1 MSEVKFSNGPW
12 TPCMCN
18 NDDMQVTFFGVV
30 ISGVYHQIGSGN
42 ENRANAHLIAAAPEM
57 YEAMQEF
64 VDRVDRGEVR
74 STATY
79 NKFNSI
85 LAKARGEHD
94 NN

>member
-1 MSEVKFSNGPW
+1 MGEVKFSNGPW

-42 ENRANAHLIAAAPEM
+42 ENRANAHLIAASPEM
-57 YEAMQEF
+57 YEMLNRIANEPYGAED
-64 VDRVDRGEVR
+64 VSEEVI
-74 STATY
+74 
-79 NKFNSI
+79 NKL

>member
-57 YEAMQEF
+57 YEELQAVSNWLNTQLGM
-64 VDRVDRGEVR
+64 GEWH
-74 STATY
+74 
-79 NKFNSI
+79 KDIEKI
-85 LAKARGEHD
+85 LTKARGVLNE
-94 NN
+94 